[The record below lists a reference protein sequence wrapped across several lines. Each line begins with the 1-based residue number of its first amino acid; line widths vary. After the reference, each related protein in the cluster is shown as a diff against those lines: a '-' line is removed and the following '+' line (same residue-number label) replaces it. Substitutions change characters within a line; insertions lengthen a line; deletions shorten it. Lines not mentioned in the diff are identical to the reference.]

1 MVIYFE
7 SEMSLSNINCS
18 FDHFKD
24 TCITEHTYKLHIVC
38 MGKKPRS
45 FSFFLVDF
53 FFCIKSSIIIDKTLV
68 LCVFM
73 YVFPCTT
80 IFPHVLDVKK
90 NLK

>member
-18 FDHFKD
+18 FDYFED

-38 MGKKPRS
+38 MEKNPVVFR
-45 FSFFLVDF
+45 FLVDF

-90 NLK
+90 TLK